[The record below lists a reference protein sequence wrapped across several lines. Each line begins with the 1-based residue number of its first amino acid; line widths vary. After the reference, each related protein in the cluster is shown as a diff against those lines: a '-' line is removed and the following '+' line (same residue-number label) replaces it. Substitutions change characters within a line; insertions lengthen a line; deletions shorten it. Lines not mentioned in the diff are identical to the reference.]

1 MRWWPILA
9 IAASLA
15 GCGPAEPEPVRDP
28 AAPRVYRVLNGDTL
42 ATIAS
47 KRSATPEKLRAWN
60 DLPDGDPPPGTILLI
75 YPPGT
80 TVPTAPA
87 GTAARPLVINDP
99 DPVAPPARDREAAIP
114 PGRAG
119 ERVAVA
125 APPPPS
131 GPPGVLGGETP
142 ELAIPTGGPSTSRSA
157 PPGTPA
163 LGPRS
168 NPGAGAVADM
178 SSPEIERPQP
188 APAPAAAAWTVGSP
202 GHLAPPAPKACLP
215 GPTDAP
221 EGGIA
226 LATGLSKAQIKAGM
240 RAVAAAADGCLAGS
254 GSGTYQVTL
263 EVVAACDGRVR
274 SVMVA
279 DGGGLPS
286 GVADCVATVA
296 RNASFAAHDDPA
308 GTVFLIPVRFER

>member
-1 MRWWPILA
+1 MYTRASGVDVRWWPILA
-9 IAASLA
+9 VVAFLA

-28 AAPRVYRVLNGDTL
+28 AAPRIYRVLNGDTL

-47 KRSATPEKLRAWN
+47 KRSTTPEKLRAWN
-60 DLPDGDPPPGTILLI
+60 ELPDGDPAPGTILLI

-80 TVPTAPA
+80 TLPTAPA

-99 DPVAPPARDREAAIP
+99 DPVAPPVERP
-114 PGRAG
+114 PLA
-119 ERVAVA
+119 A
-125 APPPPS
+125 AP
-131 GPPGVLGGETP
+131 GILGGETP
-142 ELAIPTGGPSTSRSA
+142 DLPIPTGVASTPRAA
-157 PPGTPA
+157 PPGTTA
-163 LGPRS
+163 LPRS

-178 SSPEIERPQP
+178 TSPEIERPKP
-188 APAPAAAAWTVGSP
+188 APAPATASWRVGSP
-202 GHLAPPAPKACLP
+202 GSLAAPAPKPCLA

-240 RAVAAAADGCLAGS
+240 RAVAAAADGCLVGD
-254 GSGTYQVTL
+254 GSGTFQVTL

-279 DGGGLPS
+279 DGGGLPA

-296 RNASFAAHDDPA
+296 RNASFAAHDDQA

>member
-1 MRWWPILA
+1 MYTRAAGVDMRWWPILA
-9 IAASLA
+9 LGAFVA
-15 GCGPAEPEPVRDP
+15 GCAPAEPEPVRDP
-28 AAPRVYRVLNGDTL
+28 SAPRIYRVLNGDTL

-47 KRSATPEKLRAWN
+47 KRSSTPEKLRVWN
-60 DLPDGDPPPGTILLI
+60 ELPDGEPAPGTILLI

-99 DPVAPPARDREAAIP
+99 DPVAPPRRAPEVTA
-114 PGRAG
+114 PGI
-119 ERVAVA
+119 
-125 APPPPS
+125 
-131 GPPGVLGGETP
+131 LGGETP
-142 ELAIPTGGPSTSRSA
+142 DLPIPTGVASTGRSA
-157 PPGTPA
+157 PPGTTQ
-163 LGPRS
+163 LPRS

-178 SSPEIERPQP
+178 SSPEIERSKP
-188 APAPAAAAWTVGSP
+188 APVATSWSVGSP
-202 GHLAPPAPKACLP
+202 GSLAAPAPKPCLP

-240 RAVAAAADGCLAGS
+240 RAVAAAADGCLVGDGAG
-254 GSGTYQVTL
+254 TFQVTL

-279 DGGGLPS
+279 DGGGLPG

-296 RNASFAAHDDPA
+296 RNASFAAHDDQA